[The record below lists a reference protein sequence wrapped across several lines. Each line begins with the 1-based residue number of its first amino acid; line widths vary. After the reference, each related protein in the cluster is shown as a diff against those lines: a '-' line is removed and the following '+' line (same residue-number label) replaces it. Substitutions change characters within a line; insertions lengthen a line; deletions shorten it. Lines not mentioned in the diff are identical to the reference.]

1 MDVNRETV
9 DGVKKLEAAI
19 LRVRAAQKKFSAYT
33 QKQVDD
39 IFKAAAT
46 AANRARLP
54 LAKLAVEETGM
65 GVVEDKV
72 IKNNY
77 AAEHIYNA
85 YRNVKTCGVI
95 WEDKSYG
102 TKKIAEPV
110 GIIGAVIPTTNPTS
124 TVIFKC
130 LISLKTRN
138 GIVIS
143 PHPRAKRS
151 TVEAAK
157 IILDAAVKAGAPEGI
172 IEWIDAPSLEMT
184 NLLMKEADL
193 ILATGGP
200 GMVKAAYSSGKPAV
214 GVGPGNTPAIIDE
227 SADVMLAVSSV
238 IHSKTFD
245 NGMICAS
252 EQSVIVHDKIY
263 NKVREEFAD
272 RGCYFLKG
280 DEIEKVRKTIL
291 INGALN
297 AGIVGQKAKKIAE
310 LAKVNVPEGTKVL
323 IGEVESVDVSE
334 EFAHEKLSPVLAM
347 YRASDIHDAFDK
359 AERLIADGGYGHT
372 SSIYLNTATAKD
384 VLDEFTSRMK
394 TCRILVNTPSSQG
407 GIGDLYNFKLAPSLT
422 LGCGSWGGNSV
433 SENVGVKHLLN
444 IKTVAERRENML
456 WFRAPEKVYIKK
468 GCLPV
473 ALDEL
478 KTVMNKK
485 KAFIV
490 TDSFLYSHGCTKPIT
505 DKLDEMGIEHSVFFN
520 VAPDPTLAC
529 AKEGAKQMAAF
540 RPDCI
545 IALGGGSAMD
555 AGKIMWVLYEHPEA
569 DFM

>member
-1 MDVNRETV
+1 MRRKCIMDVNRETV

-200 GMVKAAYSSGKPAV
+200 GMVKAAYS
-214 GVGPGNTPAIIDE
+214 
-227 SADVMLAVSSV
+227 
-238 IHSKTFD
+238 
-245 NGMICAS
+245 
-252 EQSVIVHDKIY
+252 
-263 NKVREEFAD
+263 
-272 RGCYFLKG
+272 
-280 DEIEKVRKTIL
+280 
-291 INGALN
+291 
-297 AGIVGQKAKKIAE
+297 
-310 LAKVNVPEGTKVL
+310 
-323 IGEVESVDVSE
+323 
-334 EFAHEKLSPVLAM
+334 
-347 YRASDIHDAFDK
+347 
-359 AERLIADGGYGHT
+359 
-372 SSIYLNTATAKD
+372 
-384 VLDEFTSRMK
+384 
-394 TCRILVNTPSSQG
+394 
-407 GIGDLYNFKLAPSLT
+407 
-422 LGCGSWGGNSV
+422 
-433 SENVGVKHLLN
+433 
-444 IKTVAERRENML
+444 
-456 WFRAPEKVYIKK
+456 
-468 GCLPV
+468 
-473 ALDEL
+473 
-478 KTVMNKK
+478 
-485 KAFIV
+485 
-490 TDSFLYSHGCTKPIT
+490 
-505 DKLDEMGIEHSVFFN
+505 
-520 VAPDPTLAC
+520 
-529 AKEGAKQMAAF
+529 
-540 RPDCI
+540 
-545 IALGGGSAMD
+545 
-555 AGKIMWVLYEHPEA
+555 
-569 DFM
+569 

>member
-157 IILDAAVKAGAPEGI
+157 IILDAAVRITI
-172 IEWIDAPSLEMT
+172 I
-184 NLLMKEADL
+184 
-193 ILATGGP
+193 
-200 GMVKAAYSSGKPAV
+200 
-214 GVGPGNTPAIIDE
+214 
-227 SADVMLAVSSV
+227 
-238 IHSKTFD
+238 
-245 NGMICAS
+245 
-252 EQSVIVHDKIY
+252 
-263 NKVREEFAD
+263 
-272 RGCYFLKG
+272 
-280 DEIEKVRKTIL
+280 RKR
-291 INGALN
+291 
-297 AGIVGQKAKKIAE
+297 
-310 LAKVNVPEGTKVL
+310 
-323 IGEVESVDVSE
+323 S
-334 EFAHEKLSPVLAM
+334 
-347 YRASDIHDAFDK
+347 
-359 AERLIADGGYGHT
+359 
-372 SSIYLNTATAKD
+372 
-384 VLDEFTSRMK
+384 
-394 TCRILVNTPSSQG
+394 
-407 GIGDLYNFKLAPSLT
+407 
-422 LGCGSWGGNSV
+422 
-433 SENVGVKHLLN
+433 
-444 IKTVAERRENML
+444 
-456 WFRAPEKVYIKK
+456 
-468 GCLPV
+468 
-473 ALDEL
+473 
-478 KTVMNKK
+478 
-485 KAFIV
+485 
-490 TDSFLYSHGCTKPIT
+490 
-505 DKLDEMGIEHSVFFN
+505 
-520 VAPDPTLAC
+520 
-529 AKEGAKQMAAF
+529 
-540 RPDCI
+540 
-545 IALGGGSAMD
+545 
-555 AGKIMWVLYEHPEA
+555 
-569 DFM
+569 